1 MRFFLFYIIIIL
13 FIFSKTLYAQEKD
26 YDNHRIPIKLVAH
39 TDSSLFILGKKAY
52 AKNKYDLYI
61 AKYSAYKKA
70 IDFDTSL
77 HLSKLFSGKF
87 NPDNFR
93 YSSFQCNNNIVIIF
107 DVIIGNNKT
116 IIAKTIDFTGK
127 VSDSFVVDEMD
138 ISNSNFLQSEYDYT
152 LTTKKEILISIRRRY
167 KSGFQRDKCIL
178 IDSRLRKLWEY
189 ELPKINPNVATNY
202 IIDVYGS
209 NQLVYYVSND
219 SIGSRESKWNLK
231 IDTDTIIKKEVD
243 GLTYNLRIRTDTL
256 SMFIAFPLKN
266 EVKTIKVYWP
276 FLSFPTV
283 ATISSS
289 QFMFYSLVNIDD
301 EKFILP
307 GKKAMYYKRF
317 DINTG
322 VELYEE
328 LIPFDKKMQD
338 NLTYFSGEHSR
349 GPTFKGFR
357 LPFEK
362 MIDGKLF
369 SVFEHRAFDDAEL
382 IVSCFNIADNKFE
395 WVNLL
400 PRRLSTNATL
410 YDLVV
415 SYSKKQLNF
424 GYYENMDNME
434 VPLESYIH
442 KKYKIARSYDNSNFI
457 QISID
462 ENGHPVK
469 SIVNKSSETFLF
481 PWLGSPVGLENPHFF
496 DSRMFLPLTYLF
508 KFQ

>member
-1 MRFFLFYIIIIL
+1 M
-13 FIFSKTLYAQEKD
+13 
-26 YDNHRIPIKLVAH
+26 
-39 TDSSLFILGKKAY
+39 
-52 AKNKYDLYI
+52 
-61 AKYSAYKKA
+61 
-70 IDFDTSL
+70 
-77 HLSKLFSGKF
+77 
-87 NPDNFR
+87 
-93 YSSFQCNNNIVIIF
+93 
-107 DVIIGNNKT
+107 
-116 IIAKTIDFTGK
+116 
-127 VSDSFVVDEMD
+127 
-138 ISNSNFLQSEYDYT
+138 
-152 LTTKKEILISIRRRY
+152 
-167 KSGFQRDKCIL
+167 
-178 IDSRLRKLWEY
+178 
-189 ELPKINPNVATNY
+189 
-202 IIDVYGS
+202 
-209 NQLVYYVSND
+209 VYYVSND

-322 VELYEE
+322 VKLYEE

-400 PRRLSTNATL
+400 PRRLSTTATL

-481 PWLGSPVGLENPHFF
+481 PWLGSPVGVENPHFF
-496 DSRMFLPLTYLF
+496 ESRMFLPLTYLF